1 MFNKIPLFWVTLDKK
16 QFKKMKQNS
25 CTIKI
30 HPSVSLL
37 DDNIQKQI
45 KEHIESAI
53 DLIRDNI
60 DINDI

>member
-1 MFNKIPLFWVTLDKK
+1 MFNKILLFWVTLDKK
-16 QFKKMKQNS
+16 QFRKMNKNS

-30 HPSVSLL
+30 HPSVNLL
-37 DDNIQKQI
+37 DENIQKQI
-45 KEHIESAI
+45 KEHIECAI